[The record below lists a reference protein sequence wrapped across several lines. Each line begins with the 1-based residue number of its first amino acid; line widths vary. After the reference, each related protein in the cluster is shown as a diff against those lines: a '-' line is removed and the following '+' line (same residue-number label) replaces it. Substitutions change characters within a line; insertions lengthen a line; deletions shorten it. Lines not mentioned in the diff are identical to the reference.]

1 MKIRNKLCFFFLFF
15 LVSCNSQEK
24 KENTMN
30 TDERISHITSKIK
43 KYDYEPLYQIE
54 IETLNNFE
62 ILINGF
68 PVYTHN
74 HFLPGTIRFNINAAL
89 LKSGSQN
96 LEIKIHPGYNSQN
109 IQNAYLTNND
119 SFFLKMEQTA
129 WKNGSL
135 EEPKLIIN
143 YGLPKYKIDNHGE
156 PDYEKPIDYSKQNQ
170 VIKDF
175 SFIAKIPY
183 ELKGWSESE
192 DLSKMDKEVLMDK
205 VSNFYY
211 RAIDAFKVKNYDY
224 LNTLYLNADTEWYQS
239 EYFSKEIIKKYQSK
253 EGRKGKSISTTK
265 ANTTLYE
272 QKMFS
277 LKDAKIEFDCD
288 NKIVRLVQ
296 SLGPDKG
303 NSAFGYEDIDQN
315 GMKRQIF
322 IDLFLHIPKGS
333 KELEI
338 IR

>member
-1 MKIRNKLCFFFLFF
+1 MNKIFLTVILICN

-30 TDERISHITSKIK
+30 TEERILHISSKIK

-74 HFLPGTIRFNINAAL
+74 HLLPGTIRFNINSAI
-89 LKSGSQN
+89 LKSGDQN
-96 LEIKIHPGYNSQN
+96 LEIRIYPGYNSQR
-109 IQNAYLTNND
+109 IQNAYLSNND

-135 EEPKLIIN
+135 EEPKLIVN
-143 YGLPKYKIDNHGE
+143 YELPKYKSDNHGE
-156 PDYEKPIDYSKQNQ
+156 PDHEKPIDYSKQNL
-170 VIKDF
+170 VIENF
-175 SFIAKIPY
+175 SFIAKVPY
-183 ELKGWSESE
+183 ELEGWSESE
-192 DLSKMDKEVLMDK
+192 DLSKIDREVLMNK

-211 RAIDAFKVKNYDY
+211 AAIDAFKEKNYNY

-253 EGRKGKSISTTK
+253 DGRKGKGISTTK

-272 QKMFS
+272 QKIFS
-277 LKDAKIEFDCD
+277 LKDAKIEFYC
-288 NKIVRLVQ
+288 NNRVARLVQ
-296 SLGPDKG
+296 TLGPNKG

-315 GMKRQIF
+315 GMKRQVF